1 MGNMLK
7 DLGSWLLLLGIIVA
21 VLVGLLFGYNATWG
35 TDLATPVGAIL
46 AILGFVIGLL
56 SFFAISNITHDKVP
70 MFLIGA
76 LILVILAYTTSSTTN
91 IWTKGWGTVLT
102 PYFTNV
108 IQYLAVF
115 AAPAAVIIGIKA
127 VWDAGK
133 TKDIL
138 PKMK

>member
-21 VLVGLLFGYNATWG
+21 VLVGLLFGYNAAWEQ
-35 TDLATPVGAIL
+35 DLATPVGAIL
-46 AILGFVIGLL
+46 AILGFVVGILA
-56 SFFAISNITHDKVP
+56 FFAFSNITHDKVP

-76 LILVILAYTTSSTTN
+76 LILVLLATTATTWDWSGALKPYLSS
-91 IWTKGWGTVLT
+91 
-102 PYFTNV
+102 V

-115 AAPAAVIIGIKA
+115 AAPAAVIIAIKA
-127 VWDAGK
+127 LWDAGK